1 MGPVPIPHLMTL
13 GSFPFTFSLCPLP
26 LGVGEALNGL
36 YGEVVMCES
45 HAYVVRDGEEE
56 KLLDDVTFLKPEGD
70 RIVLRNLFGDE
81 VTVKGKIEEIQ
92 FMDHKILLKETA

>member
-1 MGPVPIPHLMTL
+1 
-13 GSFPFTFSLCPLP
+13 
-26 LGVGEALNGL
+26 
-36 YGEVVMCES
+36 MCES

-56 KLLDDVTFLKPEGD
+56 KILDDVTFLKPEGD
-70 RIVLRNLFGDE
+70 RIVLRNLFGDK